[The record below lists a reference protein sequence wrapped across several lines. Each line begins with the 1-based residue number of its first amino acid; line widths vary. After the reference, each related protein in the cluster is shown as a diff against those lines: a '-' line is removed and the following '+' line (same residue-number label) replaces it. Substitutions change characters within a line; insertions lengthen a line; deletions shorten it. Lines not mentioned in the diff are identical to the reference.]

1 MVIRKIYASE
11 VYMTRLLK
19 NGMIVNVF
27 TNSLEKKNVLMSTE
41 GMILGVGN
49 YDTADE
55 IIDVSNK
62 ILCPGFI
69 DGHIHIESTTLM
81 PHELAKVCLP
91 CGTVAI
97 VADPHE
103 ICNVCGLD
111 GLAFIL
117 SSSEGLP
124 MTTYIML
131 PSCVPATKF
140 DESGAKLTAKDL
152 KYFYSHPRVLGLAEM
167 MNYPGVI
174 NDDLEV
180 MEKINDAKK
189 MNKIINGHA
198 PLLTGEALDKYIV
211 AGITDDHECSSEL
224 EAKERIQKGQ
234 WVMIR
239 EGTSARN
246 LEGLIS
252 LFDEPYCQRCL
263 LVTDDKHP
271 HDILMNGHID
281 NIIRKAVSLGKSAIT
296 GIRMASLQAAQC
308 FGLKNV
314 GAIAPGYKANILVL
328 NDLNTIDI
336 KDVYVNG
343 NLVVKN
349 KRVIDFEIPNVRPEI
364 LKNIYRTFYM
374 DDLKED
380 DFYIEDKH
388 TDCRV
393 IEIIKDQL
401 LSNELICRLNFNKN
415 NGIDIEKDILKIAV
429 CERHLY
435 TNHKGVGYIKGI
447 GLKSGAIASSVS
459 HDSHN
464 LVIIGTNNKDMAIA
478 GNAIKKMGGGLC
490 VVENGD
496 VLAQMALPLAGLMT
510 TKSAK
515 EISNENENVR
525 NSARKIGSNY
535 DIEPFMLM
543 AFMGLVVIPHLKITT
558 LGLVDVD
565 KQEIVPLFLGNK

>member
-1 MVIRKIYASE
+1 
-11 VYMTRLLK
+11 MTRLLK

-152 KYFYSHPRVLGLAEM
+152 KYFYSHSRVLGLAEM

-211 AGITDDHECSSEL
+211 AGIADDHECSSEL

-271 HDILMNGHID
+271 HDRLMNGHID

-336 KDVYVNG
+336 NDVYVNG

-349 KRVIDFEIPNVRPEI
+349 KSVIDFEIPNVRPEI

-525 NSARKIGSNY
+525 NSARNIGSNY

-565 KQEIVPLFLGNK
+565 KQEIVPLFLENK

>member
-1 MVIRKIYASE
+1 
-11 VYMTRLLK
+11 MTRLLK

-152 KYFYSHPRVLGLAEM
+152 KYFYSHSRVLGLAEM

-336 KDVYVNG
+336 NDVYVNG
-343 NLVVKN
+343 NLVVEN

-478 GNAIKKMGGGLC
+478 GNTIKKMGGGLC

-543 AFMGLVVIPHLKITT
+543 AFMGLAVIPHLKIITF
-558 LGLVDVD
+558 GLVDVV
-565 KQEIVPLFLGNK
+565 KQEIVPSFFENK

>member
-1 MVIRKIYASE
+1 
-11 VYMTRLLK
+11 MTRLLK

-152 KYFYSHPRVLGLAEM
+152 KYFYSHSRVLGLAEM

-336 KDVYVNG
+336 NDVYVNG

-429 CERHLY
+429 CERHNY

-565 KQEIVPLFLGNK
+565 KQEIVPLFFENK

>member
-1 MVIRKIYASE
+1 
-11 VYMTRLLK
+11 MTKLLK
-19 NGMIVNVF
+19 NGVIVNVF
-27 TNSLEKKNVLMSTE
+27 TNSLEKKNILIGNE
-41 GMILGVGN
+41 GIILGVGD

-55 IIDVSNK
+55 IVDVSNK
-62 ILCPGFI
+62 VLCPGFI

-81 PHELAKVCLP
+81 PSELARVCLVH
-91 CGTVAI
+91 GTTAI

-117 SSSEGLP
+117 SASEGLP
-124 MTTYIML
+124 MMTYIML

-140 DESGAKLTAKDL
+140 DESGAVLTANDL

-174 NDDLEV
+174 NDDKEV
-180 MEKINDAKK
+180 LEKIEDAKK
-189 MNKIINGHA
+189 ANKIINGHA
-198 PLLTGEALDKYIV
+198 PLLSGKDLDKYIA
-211 AGITDDHECSSEL
+211 AGVQDDHECSNEE

-271 HDILMNGHID
+271 KDLLENGHID

-296 GIRMASLQAAQC
+296 GIKMASFQAAQC
-308 FGLKNV
+308 FNLKNV

-328 NDLNTIDI
+328 NDLNSVDVN
-336 KDVYVNG
+336 DVYIEG
-343 NLVVKN
+343 KLVVKD
-349 KRVIDFEIPNVRPEI
+349 KETLSFETPKVRPEI
-364 LKNIYRTFYM
+364 LKNVYRSFVM
-374 DDLKED
+374 KDLSAN
-380 DFYIEDKH
+380 DFYIEDRK
-388 TDCRV
+388 TKCRV
-393 IEIIKDQL
+393 IEIVKDQL
-401 LSNELICRLNFNKN
+401 LSNELICKLNFNNN
-415 NGIDIEKDILKIAV
+415 NGIDIDNDILKIAV
-429 CERHLY
+429 CERHNF
-435 TNHKGVGYIKGI
+435 TNHIGLGFIKGI

-464 LVIIGTNNKDMAIA
+464 LVIIGTNNEDMAMA
-478 GNAIKKMGGGLC
+478 GNTIKKMGGGLC
-490 VVENGD
+490 VVENGKI
-496 VLAQMALPLAGLMT
+496 LAKMALPLAGLMT
-510 TKSAK
+510 TNTAPEIAK
-515 EISNENENVR
+515 ANEEVR
-525 NSARKIGSNY
+525 NAARKLGSNN
-535 DIEPFMLM
+535 DIEPFMVT
-543 AFMGLVVIPHLKITT
+543 AFMGLAVIPHLKITT

-565 KQEIVPLFLGNK
+565 KQEIVPLFVEEN

>member
-1 MVIRKIYASE
+1 
-11 VYMTRLLK
+11 MTRLLK

-152 KYFYSHPRVLGLAEM
+152 KYFYSHSRVLGLAEM

-343 NLVVKN
+343 NLVVEN

-565 KQEIVPLFLGNK
+565 KQEIVPLFFENK

>member
-1 MVIRKIYASE
+1 
-11 VYMTRLLK
+11 MTRLLK

-464 LVIIGTNNKDMAIA
+464 LVIIGANNKDMAIA

-525 NSARKIGSNY
+525 NSARKIGSNN

-565 KQEIVPLFLGNK
+565 KQEIVPLFLENK

>member
-1 MVIRKIYASE
+1 
-11 VYMTRLLK
+11 MTRLLK

-565 KQEIVPLFLGNK
+565 KQEIVPLFLENK

>member
-1 MVIRKIYASE
+1 
-11 VYMTRLLK
+11 MTRLLK

-525 NSARKIGSNY
+525 NSARKIGSNN

-565 KQEIVPLFLGNK
+565 KQEIVPLFLENK